1 MSTSDESLEKTI
13 EAIEESKTKKIYIKY
28 FLIGD
33 IDTSKI
39 ITEYSTNL
47 ISSKEK
53 KNAIQIFKRICKSNE
68 RRYEEKNIIT
78 AKDNKYYFSLFQ
90 PSTVFISYALNS
102 YPQTLIFELFE
113 EIRKSNILTLI
124 NEETK
129 ELNPN
134 GRQDLK
140 QMIEKYQENEKLK
153 RFEEIKKDI
162 DDVKIEIKKSVNN
175 MLDNVESV
183 ENLEERINELNEE
196 TKEYMNNVEYD
207 KKITWWQNAKFR
219 IIALSIVIF
228 IIVVVLWFWI

>member
-1 MSTSDESLEKTI
+1 M
-13 EAIEESKTKKIYIKY
+13 
-28 FLIGD
+28 
-33 IDTSKI
+33 
-39 ITEYSTNL
+39 
-47 ISSKEK
+47 
-53 KNAIQIFKRICKSNE
+53 
-68 RRYEEKNIIT
+68 
-78 AKDNKYYFSLFQ
+78 
-90 PSTVFISYALNS
+90 
-102 YPQTLIFELFE
+102 
-113 EIRKSNILTLI
+113 
-124 NEETK
+124 
-129 ELNPN
+129 NPN

-207 KKITWWQNAKFR
+207 KKITLWQNAKFR

>member
-1 MSTSDESLEKTI
+1 MSTSDESLEKAI

-68 RRYEEKNIIT
+68 RRYEENNIIT

-113 EIRKSNILTLI
+113 EIKKSNILTLI

-196 TKEYMNNVEYD
+196 TKEYMNNAEYD

>member
-1 MSTSDESLEKTI
+1 MSTFEQSLEQTI
-13 EAIEESKTKKIYIKY
+13 DEIKERKIYIKY

-53 KNAIQIFKRICKSNE
+53 KNAIQIFKRLCKSTE
-68 RRYEEKNIIT
+68 RRYEENNIIS

-113 EIRKSNILTLI
+113 EIKKNNILNMI

-134 GRQDLK
+134 GRMNLK
-140 QMIEKYQENEKLK
+140 EIIENFQENEKMK
-153 RFEEIKKDI
+153 KFQEIKKDI
-162 DDVKIEIKKSVNN
+162 DEVKIEIKKNINN
-175 MLDNVESV
+175 MVDNINNT
-183 ENLEERINELNEE
+183 ENLEKRVNELNEE
-196 TKEYMNNVEYD
+196 TKEYMQNTEYD
-207 KKITWWQNAKFR
+207 KKITWWQSAKFR
-219 IIALSIVIF
+219 IISLAIIIILSVVF
-228 IIVVVLWFWI
+228 LWYII

>member
-39 ITEYSTNL
+39 TTEYSTNL

-68 RRYEEKNIIT
+68 RRYEENNIIT

-196 TKEYMNNVEYD
+196 TKEYMNNAEYD

>member
-68 RRYEEKNIIT
+68 RRYEENNIIT

-113 EIRKSNILTLI
+113 EIKKSNILTLI

-196 TKEYMNNVEYD
+196 TKEYMSNAEYD

-219 IIALSIVIF
+219 IIALSIIIF

>member
-13 EAIEESKTKKIYIKY
+13 EAIEDSKTKKIYIKY

-68 RRYEEKNIIT
+68 RRYEENNIIT

-113 EIRKSNILTLI
+113 EIKKSNILTLI

>member
-13 EAIEESKTKKIYIKY
+13 EAIEETKTKKIYIKY

-68 RRYEEKNIIT
+68 RRYEENNIIT

-113 EIRKSNILTLI
+113 EIKKSNILTLI

-228 IIVVVLWFWI
+228 IIVAVLWFWI

>member
-68 RRYEEKNIIT
+68 RRYEENNIIT

-113 EIRKSNILTLI
+113 EIKKSNILTLI

-134 GRQDLK
+134 GRQELK

-196 TKEYMNNVEYD
+196 TKEYMNNAEYD

>member
-1 MSTSDESLEKTI
+1 MSTSDESLEK
-13 EAIEESKTKKIYIKY
+13 AIEEIEDSKTKKIYIKY

-68 RRYEEKNIIT
+68 RRYEENNIIT

-162 DDVKIEIKKSVNN
+162 DDVKIEIKKRVNN

>member
-33 IDTSKI
+33 IDTSKM

-68 RRYEEKNIIT
+68 RRYEENNIIT

>member
-68 RRYEEKNIIT
+68 RRYEENNIIT

-113 EIRKSNILTLI
+113 EIKKSNILTLI

-196 TKEYMNNVEYD
+196 TKEYMSNSEYD
-207 KKITWWQNAKFR
+207 KKIEC
-219 IIALSIVIF
+219 
-228 IIVVVLWFWI
+228 

>member
-68 RRYEEKNIIT
+68 RRYEENNIIT

-175 MLDNVESV
+175 MLDNVESM

-196 TKEYMNNVEYD
+196 TKEYMNNAEYD

>member
-68 RRYEEKNIIT
+68 RRYEENNIIT

-196 TKEYMNNVEYD
+196 TKEYMNNVEDD

>member
-68 RRYEEKNIIT
+68 RRYEENNIIT

-196 TKEYMNNVEYD
+196 TKEYMSNAEYD